1 MLDTLSAIDL
11 FQGLPRDKLD
21 KIAPHCRLETFQRGS
36 VVFKESDEEKDL
48 YVLLKGRASVEIKLP
63 SNLVETARLA
73 LIEEG
78 EIFGEMSFISG
89 ARRSA
94 TIRAFEEVRVLIIHS
109 DGFYEVMEADSRI
122 GYVVMG
128 HVAECLRQRLD
139 ATNLMWRN
147 FCTQYGSEMEAA
159 KLTLKDR
166 RAGTDRRVKT
176 LSISFPDRRQPGE
189 RRKITDRRCRLD
201 RRYENMSESG

>member
-21 KIAPHCRLETFQRGS
+21 KIAPHCRVETFQRAA
-36 VVFKESDEEKDL
+36 VIFKESDEEKDL
-48 YVLLKGRASVEIKLP
+48 YVLLKGRASVEIELP
-63 SNLVETARLA
+63 LNLVEAARLA

-94 TIRAFEEVRVLIIHS
+94 TVRASEEVRVLIIRA
-109 DGFYEVMEADSRI
+109 DRFYEVMEADNRI

-128 HVAECLRQRLD
+128 HVAECLRRRLD

-147 FCTQYGSEMEAA
+147 FCTQYGSDMEEAN
-159 KLTLKDR
+159 LTLKDR

-176 LSISFPDRRQPGE
+176 LSTSFSDRRRPEE
-189 RRKITDRRCRLD
+189 RRKITDRRCGLD
-201 RRYENMSESG
+201 RR